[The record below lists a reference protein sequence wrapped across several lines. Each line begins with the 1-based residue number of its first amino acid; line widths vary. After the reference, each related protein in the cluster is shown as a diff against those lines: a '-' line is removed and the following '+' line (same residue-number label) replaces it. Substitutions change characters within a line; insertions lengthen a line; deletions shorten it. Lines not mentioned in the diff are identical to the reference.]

1 MSPEHDLLSPTKRLW
16 RGPNHVTRAIS
27 GINHKRRQR
36 GAALVDT
43 LFMTSALFAAVFVV
57 GVGLRALGNQLAAD
71 FEKAENTILEPA
83 E

>member
-1 MSPEHDLLSPTKRLW
+1 
-16 RGPNHVTRAIS
+16 VARATEAV
-27 GINHKRRQR
+27 NRKMRQR

-43 LFMTSALFAAVFVV
+43 LFTTSALFASVFVV
-57 GVGLRALGNQLAAD
+57 GVGLRALGNRLAAD